1 MNSELQLSNARLETE
16 NRSLKEQ
23 LDFMKGLV
31 KPNQTFVTKTDP
43 IENYL
48 SPETLSQNNSSVP
61 SSSDYESPFTE
72 DESDWFRLPNRRNS
86 SNNWTMLAVFTL
98 VLAVFVLPSDTGSN
112 NGPTIMF
119 QT

>member
-1 MNSELQLSNARLETE
+1 M
-16 NRSLKEQ
+16 
-23 LDFMKGLV
+23 
-31 KPNQTFVTKTDP
+31 
-43 IENYL
+43 
-48 SPETLSQNNSSVP
+48 
-61 SSSDYESPFTE
+61 E